1 MVRCR
6 RIGRIG
12 LIVAGHLALDA
23 ITKQSEHVRDNTGE

>member
-12 LIVAGHLALDA
+12 LIVAGHVALDA
-23 ITKQSEHVRDNTGE
+23 ITKQGEHAGDNTGE